1 MFKKCGGVNLN
12 KKMMTLMLIIVAVLL
27 MYVGSTM
34 FYNTGI
40 GITDLKVVETSDSG
54 EYNAT
59 YMLRS
64 VRSFEKL
71 ECEHTLLTKE
81 NKELASNKTELDN
94 IKDGTF
100 NIDQAIK
107 VNDNTQKA
115 SKIKIKIKDMTSQKT
130 MFEQTSDI

>member
-1 MFKKCGGVNLN
+1 
-12 KKMMTLMLIIVAVLL
+12 
-27 MYVGSTM
+27 M

-40 GITDLKVVETSDSG
+40 GITDLKVVETSNSG
-54 EYNAT
+54 EYDVS

-71 ECEHTLLTKE
+71 ECEHTLLSKE
-81 NKELASNKTELDN
+81 NKEISTNKTELDN

-100 NIDQAIK
+100 NISQKIK

-115 SKIKIKIKDMTSQKT
+115 SKIKIKIKDTTSQKT